1 MIYALGNVALIV
13 AALIL
18 FFAAD
23 AATFFWFL
31 EPRHSTYAF
40 FGLLVGLFGAA
51 EWLNSLRWE
60 TPMRLMTS
68 WATTVVAVAILGLQF
83 FHTVDLSA
91 LVRAPQQQA
100 ESSAKPKAKKYA
112 RRSKSDDN
120 IEQATTYGE
129 VEIRAARNGNFYTV
143 ATLNGTNIDG
153 LVDTGATYVSL
164 TFEDAETLALDP
176 LNLDYSIRLRT
187 ANGIAYGAPVELDE
201 VTIGGITVN
210 NVEGIVGQK
219 GAKSITLLGM
229 SYLSRA
235 GGFKVVG
242 NRLILGE

>member
-1 MIYALGNVALIV
+1 
-13 AALIL
+13 
-18 FFAAD
+18 
-23 AATFFWFL
+23 
-31 EPRHSTYAF
+31 
-40 FGLLVGLFGAA
+40 
-51 EWLNSLRWE
+51 
-60 TPMRLMTS
+60 MRLMTS
-68 WATTVVAVAILGLQF
+68 WATTVVALAILGLQF

-91 LVRAPQQQA
+91 LTPSQPQQA
-100 ESSAKPKAKKYA
+100 EEAQKPKTKRYAK
-112 RRSKSDDN
+112 RTKSSGN

-129 VEIRAARNGNFYTV
+129 VEIRAARNGNFYTRAAV
-143 ATLNGTNIDG
+143 NGTNIDV

-164 TFEDAETLALDP
+164 TFEDAEALALDP
-176 LNLDYSIRLRT
+176 LNLEYTVRLRT

-210 NVEGIVGQK
+210 NVEAIVGQK